1 MAVTT
6 NFQHL
11 MSLGVWRMAA
21 VIWNLCSDYCAF
33 CPRNLRRTC
42 NEDCR
47 AGIAEWLR
55 APYIPES
62 EVWKEKRK
70 CRK

>member
-1 MAVTT
+1 VTAVVS
-6 NFQHL
+6 NFDHL
-11 MSLGVWRMAA
+11 MSLGIWRMAA
-21 VIWNLCSDYCAF
+21 VIWNLCDDYCLF
-33 CPRNLRRTC
+33 CPRNMRRAC

-62 EVWKEKRK
+62 EVWKEKKRK
-70 CRK
+70 